1 MTRWCV
7 DASFI
12 IAWLIPSQ
20 RTAAVSQRMAEYL
33 EGEDEFVAPPLL
45 EAEVVSTLRHWA
57 YQGRLTREE
66 GREMVQDFLRLGIA
80 LEAPPGLPTRA
91 YDLATALNLP
101 RAYDACYLALVDLL
115 SCDFLTLDER
125 LYNTAAKEYPWIR
138 LAGR

>member
-12 IAWLIPSQ
+12 IAWLIPTQ

-33 EGEDEFVAPPLL
+33 DGKDEFVAPPLL

-57 YQGRLTREE
+57 FQRRLTREE
-66 GREMVQDFLRLGIA
+66 GREMVQDFLLLGIVI
-80 LEAPPGLPTRA
+80 EAPPDLPTRA

-101 RAYDACYLALVDLL
+101 RAYDACYLALAELL
-115 SCDFLTLDER
+115 SCELLTLDER
-125 LYNTAAKEYPWIR
+125 LYNAAGKEFPWIQLVR
-138 LAGR
+138 